1 MDSKKL
7 KELIIMIKEGTLEK
21 FLKITF
27 LQRKSKEHPRTLVRG
42 GCSQ

>member
-1 MDSKKL
+1 MVSKKL

-27 LQRKSKEHPRTLVRG
+27 LKKRTLSFGV
-42 GCSQ
+42 SQNQKKT